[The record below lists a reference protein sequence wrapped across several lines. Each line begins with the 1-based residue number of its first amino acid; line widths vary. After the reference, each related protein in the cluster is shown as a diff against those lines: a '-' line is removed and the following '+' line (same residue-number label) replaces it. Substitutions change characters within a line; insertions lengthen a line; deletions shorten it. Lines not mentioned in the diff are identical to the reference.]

1 MPRVRA
7 FVCGYYYY
15 SFMRPEEDSV
25 FLDVFFSVAAV
36 RVRPIVMRNKFIF
49 GFKQDIPQQANV
61 LGLLLV
67 LDGEMV

>member
-1 MPRVRA
+1 
-7 FVCGYYYY
+7 
-15 SFMRPEEDSV
+15 MRPEEDSV

-49 GFKQDIPQQANV
+49 GFKQDTPQQANV